1 MLDHC
6 HPQLSSPEYCS
17 RGALAGTVQ
26 CPFTLSRFYLN
37 LQNKNHPYIQKCI
50 ENFRISLC
58 GIIKKNQGT
67 RTGDSTG
74 QREKPGMAPVMSVW
88 LLIVLSGQLTRV
100 PCAMGPSPS
109 VDNAV
114 SHTSLL
120 RLIKNRQIDV
130 TSMVE
135 LYLTLICT
143 APPTHAG
150 THTHEGTCVQQDS
163 YEAWTS
169 ILSPHLEKK

>member
-1 MLDHC
+1 MW
-6 HPQLSSPEYCS
+6 
-17 RGALAGTVQ
+17 
-26 CPFTLSRFYLN
+26 N
-37 LQNKNHPYIQKCI
+37 N
-50 ENFRISLC
+50 
-58 GIIKKNQGT
+58 KKNQGT
-67 RTGDSTG
+67 ITGDSTG
-74 QREKPGMAPVMSVW
+74 QLEREKPGMAPVMSVW

-114 SHTSLL
+114 SYTSLL

-135 LYLTLICT
+135 LYLTLIRT
-143 APPTHAG
+143 THTG
-150 THTHEGTCVQQDS
+150 IHTHEGTCVQQHS

-169 ILSPHLEKK
+169 ILSPHLEKKWKNYDLSW